1 MANDPTISDQSK
13 RNDSNIIEVRKCA
26 LHAHKLSK
34 GKIIFRIDTGMAHK
48 VASVSIPNGIEH
60 FNLVCSETNSSC
72 FLSRFAVERE
82 FTESQVSVEKLGLK
96 VVKRLSKMWRK

>member
-34 GKIIFRIDTGMAHK
+34 GKIIFRIDTGMAHE

-60 FNLVCSETNSSC
+60 FTLVCSETNSSC
-72 FLSRFAVERE
+72 FLSKFAVERE
-82 FTESQVSVEKLGLK
+82 FTETRVSVEKLGLK
-96 VVKRLSKMWRK
+96 VVKRLSEMWRK